1 MHSKSN
7 ADCQIAHLAV
17 QDTLYVVNGKWKM
30 VILSILIN
38 DGTKRF
44 GELAREAGVSPRILS
59 KELQELEM
67 NELVSRK
74 VCATKPLTV
83 EYSATRY
90 CMTLAEVIDA
100 MMRWGIKHRERIKRK
115 VKAK

>member
-1 MHSKSN
+1 MHNKPT

-17 QDTLYVVNGKWKM
+17 QDTLYVVNDKWKM

-38 DGTKRF
+38 DGPKRF

-74 VCATKPLTV
+74 VCSTKPVTV

-90 CMTLAEVIDA
+90 CMTLAEVIDS
-100 MMRWGIKHRERIKRK
+100 MRRWGVKHRERIKRK
-115 VKAK
+115 VKAN